1 MPTTNGRYHRLLAVM
16 GAQPCGSQGG
26 CRHAAEVA
34 MTSLRI
40 REYPEHAQPRAR
52 LVHLGAEA
60 LSDAEL
66 LAVLI
71 GAERLEDCWTIL
83 GTVGGWLGLQRATV
97 MELCRLPG
105 IGPDRAA
112 RLKVACELHRRLT
125 YLDLGQRLQ
134 IRSPA
139 DAVKLLQAE
148 IGHADQEHLV
158 TLILNTK
165 NRLLKLHTV
174 YIGSVN
180 AAAIR
185 VGEVFREAIRLNA
198 AAILVGHNHPSSDC
212 APSSEDIL
220 VTRQIVEAG
229 KLLDITVLDHLI
241 VSATTYTS
249 LRERN
254 LGFA

>member
-1 MPTTNGRYHRLLAVM
+1 MSP
-16 GAQPCGSQGG
+16 
-26 CRHAAEVA
+26 
-34 MTSLRI
+34 LRI
-40 REYPEHAQPRAR
+40 REYPDREQPRAR
-52 LVHLGAEA
+52 LTHLGPEA

-66 LAVLI
+66 LSILI

-83 GTVGGWLGLQRATV
+83 GTVGGWPGLQRATV
-97 MELCRLPG
+97 VELCRLPG

-112 RLKVACELHRRLT
+112 RLKAACELHRRLA

-174 YIGSVN
+174 YVGSLNTSVV
-180 AAAIR
+180 R

-198 AAILVGHNHPSSDC
+198 AAILVAHNHPSSDC
-212 APSSEDIL
+212 TPSSEDIL
-220 VTRQIVEAG
+220 VTRQIVDAG
-229 KLLDITVLDHLI
+229 KLLDLEVLDHVI
-241 VSATTYTS
+241 VSATSYAS
-249 LRERN
+249 LRERG
-254 LGFA
+254 LGFTS

>member
-1 MPTTNGRYHRLLAVM
+1 M
-16 GAQPCGSQGG
+16 GWQLCGDQRG
-26 CRHAAEVA
+26 CRQAVEVV

-66 LAVLI
+66 LAVLV
-71 GAERLEDCWTIL
+71 GAERLEDCWTML
-83 GTVGGWLGLQRATV
+83 GTVGGWLCLQRATV
-97 MELCRLPG
+97 AELCRLPG

-174 YIGSVN
+174 YVGSVN

-198 AAILVGHNHPSSDC
+198 AAILVGHNHPSHDC
-212 APSSEDIL
+212 SPSSEDIL

-229 KLLDITVLDHLI
+229 KLLDITTLDHLI
-241 VSATTYTS
+241 VSATSYMS
-249 LRERN
+249 LRERG
-254 LGFA
+254 LGFE

>member
-1 MPTTNGRYHRLLAVM
+1 V
-16 GAQPCGSQGG
+16 
-26 CRHAAEVA
+26 EVV

-66 LAVLI
+66 LAVLV
-71 GAERLEDCWTIL
+71 GAERLEDCWTML
-83 GTVGGWLGLQRATV
+83 GTVGGWLCLQRATV
-97 MELCRLPG
+97 AELCRLPG

-174 YIGSVN
+174 YVGSVN

-198 AAILVGHNHPSSDC
+198 AAILVGHNHPSHDC
-212 APSSEDIL
+212 SPSSEDIL

-229 KLLDITVLDHLI
+229 KLLDITTLDHLI
-241 VSATTYTS
+241 VSATSYMS
-249 LRERN
+249 LRERG
-254 LGFA
+254 LGFE